1 MTTPTTN
8 GPIGRLH
15 HFAIGTKDMAKT
27 KAFYSGL
34 LGLRH
39 SQTWKEEFP
48 DPKRGALHYMHCF
61 FELGD
66 GSALAFFQFAK
77 GDREDPER
85 LPRQVFD
92 HHIALRVE
100 TKDDMLAIKA
110 KYEAA
115 NQAYSVVDHGYCW
128 SMYTRDPNGM
138 LVEIAVDPPGVE
150 KVFERKA
157 VTADKELE
165 EFLSGDYSVS
175 NHERSYEKSVLPIS
189 DMQDIVNVMLPSERN

>member
-1 MTTPTTN
+1 MVTQTTKA
-8 GPIGRLH
+8 PIGRLH

-34 LGLRH
+34 LGLKH

-48 DPKRGALHYMHCF
+48 DPSRGPLHYMHCF

-85 LPRQVFD
+85 LPREVFD

-100 TKDDMLAIKA
+100 TKEDLLAIKE
-110 KYEAA
+110 KYEKAKLR
-115 NQAYSVVDHGYCW
+115 YSVVDHGYCW

-150 KVFERKA
+150 KIFASKA
-157 VTADKELE
+157 VTADKELQ
-165 EFLSGDYSVS
+165 EFLNGDYSVS

-189 DMQDIVNVMLPSERN
+189 NMQDVVSVMLPPEQH